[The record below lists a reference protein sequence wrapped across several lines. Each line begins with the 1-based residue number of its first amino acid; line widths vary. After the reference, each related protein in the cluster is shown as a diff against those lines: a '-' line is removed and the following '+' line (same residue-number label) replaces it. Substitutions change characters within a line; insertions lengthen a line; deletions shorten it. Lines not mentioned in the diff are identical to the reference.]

1 MADKKSPAA
10 GWPIIQ
16 GDYHTGDANSPVA
29 VITMGSHLDEA
40 GICAAGAALAGS
52 CKTENLGIEK
62 IVANIISNPNI
73 RFVLLCGTE
82 VKGHLSGQSI
92 EAMHAN
98 GVEGGKIV
106 GSKGAIPFLEN
117 LTAEHIKRFQ
127 EQTELVNIMETE
139 DLGVIGAKIKELTA
153 KDPGAFGADPIVVQ
167 ISEGEE
173 GGSEGAKVAAANPQ
187 FLEIEKR
194 LDAIEK
200 KVEFTDAEI
209 AMRVGKKIGRDIGV
223 LYGLTVG
230 IILFLALYFRLTI
243 FFPLTM

>member
-29 VITMGSHLDEA
+29 VITMGSHLDETA
-40 GICAAGAALAGS
+40 ICAAGAALAGS

-62 IVANIISNPNI
+62 VVANIISNPNI

-82 VKGHLSGQSI
+82 VKGHLTGQSWT
-92 EAMHAN
+92 AMHAN

-127 EQTELVNIMETE
+127 EQVELVNLMETE
-139 DLGVIGAKIKELTA
+139 DLGQISAKIAELTA
-153 KDPGAFGADPIVVQ
+153 RDPGAFGADPIVVQ
-167 ISEGEE
+167 ISDDE
-173 GGSEGAKVAAANPQ
+173 GGSEEAVAGEEEPLTGEMA
-187 FLEIEKR
+187 LITSRIK
-194 LDAIEK
+194 AIQMM
-200 KVEFTDAEI
+200 VT
-209 AMRVGKKIGRDIGV
+209 DIGYRNRFASGV
-223 LYGLTVG
+223 YGGKIEGVMIGLIISLIVFGALVG
-230 IILFLALYFRLTI
+230 IQVI
-243 FFPLTM
+243 

>member
-29 VITMGSHLDEA
+29 VNTMGSHLDETA
-40 GICAAGAALAGS
+40 ICAAGAALAGS

-62 IVANIISNPNI
+62 VVANIISNPNI

-82 VKGHLSGQSI
+82 VKGHLTGQSWV
-92 EAMHAN
+92 AMHEN

-127 EQTELVNIMETE
+127 EQIELVNIMETE
-139 DLGVIGAKIKELTA
+139 DLGQISAKIAELTA
-153 KDPGAFGADPIVVQ
+153 RDPGAFGADPIVVQ
-167 ISEGEE
+167 ISDDE
-173 GGSEGAKVAAANPQ
+173 GGSEEAVAGEEEPLTGEMA
-187 FLEIEKR
+187 LITSRIK
-194 LDAIEK
+194 AIQMMVTDIGYRNRFASGVYGG
-200 KVEFTDAEI
+200 KVEGVMIGLILSLLVFGAL
-209 AMRVGKKIGRDIGV
+209 VGVQVI
-223 LYGLTVG
+223 
-230 IILFLALYFRLTI
+230 
-243 FFPLTM
+243 

>member
-29 VITMGSHLDEA
+29 VITMGSHLDETA
-40 GICAAGAALAGS
+40 ICAAGAALAGS

-62 IVANIISNPNI
+62 VVANIISNPNI

-82 VKGHLSGQSI
+82 VKGHLTGQSWV
-92 EAMHAN
+92 AMHEN

-127 EQTELVNIMETE
+127 EQIELVNIMEIE
-139 DLGVIGAKIKELTA
+139 DLGQISAKIAELTA
-153 KDPGAFGADPIVVQ
+153 RDPGAFGADPIVVQ
-167 ISEGEE
+167 ISDDE
-173 GGSEGAKVAAANPQ
+173 GGSEEAVAGEEEPLTGEMA
-187 FLEIEKR
+187 LITSRIK
-194 LDAIEK
+194 AIQMMVTDIGYRNRFASGVYGG
-200 KVEFTDAEI
+200 KVEGVMIGLILSLLVFGAL
-209 AMRVGKKIGRDIGV
+209 VGVQVI
-223 LYGLTVG
+223 
-230 IILFLALYFRLTI
+230 
-243 FFPLTM
+243 

>member
-1 MADKKSPAA
+1 MADKKSPAS

-16 GDYHTGDANSPVA
+16 GDYHTGDANSAVA

-92 EAMHAN
+92 EAMHKN

-106 GSKGAIPFLEN
+106 GSNGAIPFLEN

-127 EQTELVNIMETE
+127 EQVELVNIMETE
-139 DLGVIGAKIKELTA
+139 DIGQISAKISELA
-153 KDPGAFGADPIVVQ
+153 GRDPGAFGADPIVIQ
-167 ISEGEE
+167 ISDDEGGADGDAAAGEE
-173 GGSEGAKVAAANPQ
+173 EPLSGEMALITARMKNIQMMV
-187 FLEIEKR
+187 
-194 LDAIEK
+194 
-200 KVEFTDAEI
+200 T
-209 AMRVGKKIGRDIGV
+209 DIGYRNRFASGVYGGKIEGLMIGLVIALVV
-223 LYGLTVG
+223 LGALVG
-230 IILFLALYFRLTI
+230 VQVI
-243 FFPLTM
+243 

>member
-29 VITMGSHLDEA
+29 VITMGSHLDETA
-40 GICAAGAALAGS
+40 ICAAGAALAGS

-62 IVANIISNPNI
+62 VVANIISNPNI

-82 VKGHLSGQSI
+82 VKGHLTGQSWT
-92 EAMHAN
+92 AMHEN

-127 EQTELVNIMETE
+127 EQVELVNLMETE
-139 DLGVIGAKIKELTA
+139 DLGQISAKIAELTA
-153 KDPGAFGADPIVVQ
+153 RDPGAFGADPIVVQ
-167 ISEGEE
+167 ISDDE
-173 GGSEGAKVAAANPQ
+173 GGSEEVVAGEEEPLTGEMA
-187 FLEIEKR
+187 LITSRIK
-194 LDAIEK
+194 AIQMMVTDIGYRNRFASGVYGG
-200 KVEFTDAEI
+200 KVEGVMIGLILSLLVFGAL
-209 AMRVGKKIGRDIGV
+209 VGVQVI
-223 LYGLTVG
+223 
-230 IILFLALYFRLTI
+230 
-243 FFPLTM
+243 